1 VLELIIAH
9 LVLHVY
15 IGMGHSAMCVKLQR
29 GSGKY
34 DECRLWKMK
43 GYVLPEW
50 NNVMKE
56 QKDTS
61 LQGTQWLTSNSM
73 LAFRELFTMCGNTTQ
88 TGHVLAIRK
97 ETLIGR
103 TDRRTSPVGLLVHAP
118 CSSLHRE
125 ELAL

>member
-1 VLELIIAH
+1 MREA
-9 LVLHVY
+9 
-15 IGMGHSAMCVKLQR
+15 AR

-34 DECRLWKMK
+34 DECRLWKKK
-43 GYVLPEW
+43 GYVLPEC

-56 QKDTS
+56 QNNTS
-61 LQGTQWLTSNSM
+61 LQDTQWLTSNSM
-73 LAFRELFTMCGNTTQ
+73 LAFRELFTICGNTIQ

-118 CSSLHRE
+118 CSSLRRE
-125 ELAL
+125 